1 MPIHTKE
8 KLHECT
14 DCRKKFI
21 RWDSLIKHMIIQ
33 FIEKRPISGLK
44 HQMMIHKEERPH
56 ECTECGRKFR
66 FASKMKLHIRERSL
80 MNVLYLYVGR
90 NLLRQPIRWFTKKWS
105 LMNVQNV
112 GSRLDSLKR
121 HIWYTQER
129 SLLNVMYIFGNR
141 FVVSSNLKQC
151 VMTHTGEKLHEC
163 AYVGRDSWGLKQHM
177 LIHTGEKPHECD
189 VFGNR
194 FAASS
199 NLKQRMMTHTGEKP
213 YEYTE
218 CEKKFIRLDR
228 LKRQIEKTNWMKMI
242 TRIITWVP
250 LTQRFIS
257 VIKDIFIW
265 IKFIL

>member
-1 MPIHTKE
+1 
-8 KLHECT
+8 
-14 DCRKKFI
+14 
-21 RWDSLIKHMIIQ
+21 MIIQ

-66 FASKMKLHIRERSL
+66 FASKMKWHIRERSL
-80 MNVLYLYVGR
+80 MNVLYVGR
-90 NLLRQPIRWFTKKWS
+90 NLLRRPIWSNTRWYTQKWS
-105 LMNVQNV
+105 LISVQNV

-194 FAASS
+194 FAVSS
-199 NLKQRMMTHTGEKP
+199 NLKQHMMTHTGEKLH
-213 YEYTE
+213 E
-218 CEKKFIRLDR
+218 CAFKCE
-228 LKRQIEKTNWMKMI
+228 
-242 TRIITWVP
+242 
-250 LTQRFIS
+250 
-257 VIKDIFIW
+257 
-265 IKFIL
+265 